1 MNKLKKNKEI
11 RSVLITGISG
21 SGGSYLTD
29 YIIENH
35 KKVKISGLVRWHS
48 TTSLRNLEKVIDKIS
63 IYECDLNDFSSTYK
77 VLKQVKPDAIFHLAS
92 YANVR
97 SSFDTPTTV
106 LNNNIIGTSNLFES
120 IRLLKIDPIIQM
132 CSTSEV
138 YGQVRPKDVP
148 IEENLIMKPASPYA
162 VSKTTQ
168 DLLARTYFINYGM
181 KIIITRMFSYFNP
194 RRTDLFASSFAKQ
207 IALIENGLQKKLHHG
222 NLNSVR
228 TMIDVRDAMHAYW
241 ISILYCKYGEAYNIG
256 GTTSIKVGD
265 VLKILISKSKTKI
278 STFEDPKLFRPTDV
292 TLQIPNINKFKKISG
307 FKTKYSFEES
317 VEHLLNFWRN
327 EISNIRKI

>member
-1 MNKLKKNKEI
+1 MNKFKKNKQI
-11 RSVLITGISG
+11 KSVLITGISG

-29 YIIENH
+29 YILENH

-48 TTSLRNLEKVIDKIS
+48 TTSLSNLEKIINKIS
-63 IYECDLNDFSSTYK
+63 IYECDLNDFSSTFK
-77 VLKQVKPDAIFHLAS
+77 VLKKVKPDAIFHLAS

-106 LNNNIIGTSNLFES
+106 LNNNIIGTSNLFEA
-120 IRLLKIDPIIQM
+120 IRLLKINPIIQM

-138 YGQVRPKDVP
+138 YGQVSHKDVP
-148 IEENLIMKPASPYA
+148 IKENLIMKPASPYA

-207 IALIENGLQKKLHHG
+207 IALIENGLQNKLYHG

-228 TMIDVRDAMHAYW
+228 TLIDVRDAMHAYW

-265 VLKILISKSKTKI
+265 VLKILISKSRVKVKT
-278 STFEDPKLFRPTDV
+278 EVDPKLFRPTDV
-292 TLQIPNINKFKKISG
+292 TLQIPNINKFKKTTG
-307 FKTKYSFEES
+307 FKPAYTFDDSI
-317 VEHLLNFWRN
+317 EHLLNFWRN
-327 EISNIRKI
+327 QIKSKRIN